1 MDFVESLRALLR
13 SWLVV
18 VIGMLCT
25 GGAAAYIITQVPTE
39 YQAAAQYVLVQ
50 PPGSTGT
57 KSPTNPYLNISGG
70 QGFVAT
76 LIASDMKTKSQQRSM
91 VDEGFRSDY
100 SLEQGVSGGPLLDV
114 VVVGTDPADVI
125 ETRDELLRRF
135 DERLS
140 SLQDFSGI
148 PSNQL
153 IDSFTNAVDPVAEV
167 VPGAKKKALIL
178 VAPVGAITTLVLAF
192 VIDGWRRRARA
203 RKGK

>member
-1 MDFVESLRALLR
+1 
-13 SWLVV
+13 
-18 VIGMLCT
+18 
-25 GGAAAYIITQVPTE
+25 
-39 YQAAAQYVLVQ
+39 
-50 PPGSTGT
+50 
-57 KSPTNPYLNISGG
+57 
-70 QGFVAT
+70 
-76 LIASDMKTKSQQRSM
+76 MKTKSQQRSM
-91 VDEGFRSDY
+91 VDEGFKSDY